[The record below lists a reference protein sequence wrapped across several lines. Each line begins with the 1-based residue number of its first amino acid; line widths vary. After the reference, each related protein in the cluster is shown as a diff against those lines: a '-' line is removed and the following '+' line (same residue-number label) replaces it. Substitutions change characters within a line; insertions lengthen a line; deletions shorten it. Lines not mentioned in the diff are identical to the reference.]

1 MAQSEKSIIDGIKS
15 RTRATHVTNNGDGTY
30 SWKQIAPRSGDIL
43 EQGVWNESGSSSIKD
58 AINAYN
64 QKQKSILDGY
74 RNAGNSAIDAI
85 VSGGQYALDS
95 AKGLLDLSKN
105 TTNQAIN
112 TFGNLNN
119 LASSLQG
126 LGESIKP
133 SPQALNAI
141 DNAIAGYNESLGL
154 IDGNFDAINGI
165 MANGEAMVNIA
176 NQLFGM
182 QEGDN
187 LAGQYVS
194 ALKAIDPNR
203 YVSMAASDVQN
214 SYSNAQGQ
222 LERAMS
228 RQGMSA
234 SAQAAALQKNWGNA
248 MAAALAGAKTKA
260 RQQGIS
266 ERLAAMGEAMGMA
279 ANIQKQGVDQKLG
292 AANAHTNAVNAR
304 TSVLDAQTKA
314 AATRAE
320 IEAQAYEL
328 QMKALTSAGQMTQAA
343 AEGLLNSVDSY
354 NKAVGTNINAAE
366 VFMKAQ
372 DAAAVY
378 YSNQAEGLAKLA
390 QWEQEQFYR

>member
-15 RTRATHVTNNGDGTY
+15 RTGATHVTNNGDGTY

-43 EQGVWNESGSSSIKD
+43 KQGVWNESGSSSIKD

-165 MANGEAMVNIA
+165 MANGESMVNIA

-234 SAQAAALQKNWGNA
+234 SAQAAAE
-248 MAAALAGAKTKA
+248 
-260 RQQGIS
+260 
-266 ERLAAMGEAMGMA
+266 ERSQNGGY
-279 ANIQKQGVDQKLG
+279 Q
-292 AANAHTNAVNAR
+292 R
-304 TSVLDAQTKA
+304 AQPMRRKS
-314 AATRAE
+314 
-320 IEAQAYEL
+320 
-328 QMKALTSAGQMTQAA
+328 K
-343 AEGLLNSVDSY
+343 
-354 NKAVGTNINAAE
+354 KKGT
-366 VFMKAQ
+366 
-372 DAAAVY
+372 
-378 YSNQAEGLAKLA
+378 
-390 QWEQEQFYR
+390 